1 MKATA
6 PHSPSRASAPS
17 PNGASKK
24 KSFLQRWGFLV
35 FSVLLCLLCWGMNAQ
50 KTAHGLSLAGG
61 GIVEMLG
68 FLPPIF
74 VLLGLFDVWVDRET
88 VMRLMGRESGF
99 KGAFLAFLL
108 GTLAAGPLYMAF
120 PVAGVLLK
128 KRAGLFQIFIFT
140 GTWAIAKVP
149 MLLFETSCFG
159 FVYTAL
165 RFVCNMAAIAGMAWF
180 LTRTLGPDYAERL
193 YREADSRA

>member
-1 MKATA
+1 MMQAV
-6 PHSPSRASAPS
+6 SS
-17 PNGASKK
+17 SKTQK
-24 KSFLQRWGFLV
+24 PGFLKKYGFLL
-35 FSVLLCLLCWGMNAQ
+35 FSIALAFICWFMDAGRAE
-50 KTAHGLSLAGG
+50 HGLALTAD
-61 GIVEMLG
+61 GIAEMLG

-88 VMRLMGRESGF
+88 VMRLMGKESGF
-99 KGAFLAFLL
+99 KGAFLAFML

-120 PVAGVLLK
+120 PVSGVLLK
-128 KRAGLFQIFIFT
+128 KRAGLFQIFIFI

-159 FVYTAL
+159 FAYTAL
-165 RFVCNMAAIAGMAWF
+165 RFVCNMAAIVGIAWF
-180 LTRTLGPDYAERL
+180 MTRMLGTDYAERL

>member
-1 MKATA
+1 MKARQKEA
-6 PHSPSRASAPS
+6 KKQSPL
-17 PNGASKK
+17 K
-24 KSFLQRWGFLV
+24 QYGFLLFAIALSAV
-35 FSVLLCLLCWGMNAQ
+35 CWCMDAAKAEQGMR
-50 KTAHGLSLAGG
+50 LAGD

-88 VMRLMGRESGF
+88 VIRLMGRESGCR
-99 KGAFLAFLL
+99 GVFLAFLL

-120 PVAGVLLK
+120 PVAGVLMK

-159 FVYTAL
+159 FSYTAL
-165 RFVCNMAAIAGMAWF
+165 RFVFNMAAIAGIAW
-180 LTRTLGPDYAERL
+180 LMVRMLGPAYAEKL
-193 YREADSRA
+193 YREADERP

>member
-1 MKATA
+1 MAKEQKEKTG
-6 PHSPSRASAPS
+6 RAVLR
-17 PNGASKK
+17 KY
-24 KSFLQRWGFLV
+24 GFLV
-35 FSVLLCLLCWGMNAQ
+35 FAVALA
-50 KTAHGLSLAGG
+50 LAGWLIDSAKAEQG
-61 GIVEMLG
+61 LVLAGEGIAEMLG
-68 FLPPIF
+68 FLPPVF

-159 FVYTAL
+159 FSYMAV
-165 RFVCNMAAIAGMAWF
+165 RFVCNMAAIVVIAW
-180 LTRTLGPDYAERL
+180 LMTRMLGPSYAAKL
-193 YREADSRA
+193 YQAADAMEQRESA

>member
-1 MKATA
+1 MTKKANA
-6 PHSPSRASAPS
+6 AKSPL
-17 PNGASKK
+17 KK
-24 KSFLQRWGFLV
+24 YGFLV
-35 FSVLLCLLCWGMNAQ
+35 FVIVLALVCWFMDSVRAEQ
-50 KTAHGLSLAGG
+50 GLRLAGN
-61 GIVEMLG
+61 GIVDMLG

-88 VMRLMGRESGF
+88 VIRLMGRESGL

-120 PVAGVLLK
+120 PVAGVLLR
-128 KRAGLFQIFIFT
+128 KRAGLFQVFIFT

-159 FVYTAL
+159 FSYMAV
-165 RFVCNMAAIAGMAWF
+165 RFVCNMAAIVGIAW
-180 LTRTLGPDYAERL
+180 LMTRMLGPSYAAKL
-193 YREADSRA
+193 YQAADAMEQRESA

>member
-1 MKATA
+1 MQAV
-6 PHSPSRASAPS
+6 S
-17 PNGASKK
+17 NGKPQK
-24 KSFLQRWGFLV
+24 PGFLRKYGFLL
-35 FSVLLCLLCWGMNAQ
+35 FSIALAVICWFMDSERAE
-50 KTAHGLSLAGG
+50 HGLALTAGG
-61 GIVEMLG
+61 IAEMLG

-88 VMRLMGRESGF
+88 VIRLMGKGSGL
-99 KGAFLAFLL
+99 KGAFLVFML

-128 KRAGLFQIFIFT
+128 KRAGLFQVFIFI

-159 FVYTAL
+159 FSYMAL
-165 RFVCNMAAIAGMAWF
+165 RFVCNMAAIVGIAW
-180 LTRTLGPDYAERL
+180 LMTSMLGPAYAEKL
-193 YREADSRA
+193 YREADERP

>member
-1 MKATA
+1 MQAVRKDTA
-6 PHSPSRASAPS
+6 
-17 PNGASKK
+17 KK
-24 KSFLQRWGFLV
+24 PGFVKQYGFLF
-35 FSVLLCLLCWGMNAQ
+35 FSIILAAVCWICDAERAEQGFLL
-50 KTAHGLSLAGG
+50 TAHGL
-61 GIVEMLG
+61 IDMLG

-74 VLLGLFDVWVDRET
+74 VLLGLFDIWVDRET
-88 VMRLMGRESGF
+88 VIRLMGKESGV

-149 MLLFETSCFG
+149 MLLFESSCFG
-159 FVYTAL
+159 FSYTAL
-165 RFVCNMAAIAGMAWF
+165 RFVCNMAAILSIAF
-180 LTRTLGPDYAERL
+180 ILPRVLGPAYAERL
-193 YREADSRA
+193 YREADERA

>member
-1 MKATA
+1 MAKEQKEKAG
-6 PHSPSRASAPS
+6 RAVL
-17 PNGASKK
+17 KK
-24 KSFLQRWGFLV
+24 YGFLV
-35 FSVLLCLLCWGMNAQ
+35 FTVALA
-50 KTAHGLSLAGG
+50 LAGWIIDSAKAEQG
-61 GIVEMLG
+61 LVLAGEGIAEMLG
-68 FLPPIF
+68 FLPPVF

-88 VMRLMGRESGF
+88 VIRLMGRESGA
-99 KGAFLAFLL
+99 KGAFLAFML

>member
-1 MKATA
+1 MQAG
-6 PHSPSRASAPS
+6 S
-17 PNGASKK
+17 NGRPQKP
-24 KSFLQRWGFLV
+24 GFLKKYGFLL
-35 FSVLLCLLCWGMNAQ
+35 FSIALAVICWSMDSERAG
-50 KTAHGLSLAGG
+50 HGLALAAD

-88 VMRLMGRESGF
+88 VIRLMGKESGL
-99 KGAFLAFLL
+99 KGALLVFML

-128 KRAGLFQIFIFT
+128 KRAGLFQVFIFI

-159 FVYTAL
+159 FSYMAL
-165 RFVCNMAAIAGMAWF
+165 RFVCNMAAIVGIAW
-180 LTRTLGPDYAERL
+180 LMTSMLGQDYAEKL
-193 YREADSRA
+193 YREADERP